1 MKEESIFI
9 PIGIGTN
16 SSPDSNQN
24 GAETLHIKRFYTDES
39 APPVLMI
46 HGSIENGRIFYST
59 SGKGLAP
66 YLAKNGYDVFVVDL
80 RGRGLSTPAINK
92 HSKHGHREV
101 LRDDFPAFI
110 NKIKEIKGDV
120 PQHWIAHSWGGVLI
134 LAYLAKNF
142 TSVKIA
148 SMVFFA
154 TKRRLTVLSLQR
166 FWRMNIMWGLMAP
179 LGIALRGYLP
189 AKEYKIGSDNETKR
203 TDRETRHWVKSKKWL
218 DWYDKFDYGQA
229 FKKIKLPPTLHL
241 TGKNDTLLGHPQ
253 DVQLLMLETGG
264 ENNQMKV
271 LGRSTGHLNDYGHN
285 DILTHKDSITDVYPI
300 VLDFMNTYR

>member
-9 PIGIGTN
+9 QMDAETKSSAN
-16 SSPDSNQN
+16 SHQN
-24 GAETLHIKRFYTDES
+24 IPETLHIKRFYTDDS

-46 HGSIENGRIFYST
+46 HGSIENGRIFYSS

-80 RGRGLSTPAINK
+80 RGRGLSSPAISK
-92 HSKHGHREV
+92 GSKHGHRET
-101 LRDDFPAFI
+101 LKDDFPAYI

-120 PQHWIAHSWGGVLI
+120 PQHWIAHSWGGILI

-142 TSVKIA
+142 ESVKIA

-154 TKRRLTVLSLQR
+154 TKRRLTVISLQR
-166 FWRMNIMWGLMAP
+166 IWTMNIMWGLMAP

-189 AKEYKIGSDNETKR
+189 AKEYKAGSDNETKR
-203 TDRETRHWVKSKKWL
+203 SDRETNQWVKKKKWL
-218 DWYDKFDYGQA
+218 DWYDKFDYA
-229 FKKIKLPPTLHL
+229 AALKKLQLPPTLHL
-241 TGKNDTLLGHPQ
+241 TGKKDLLLGHPK

-264 ENNQMKV
+264 ENSQLKI
-271 LGRSTGHLNDYGHN
+271 LGKSTGHLNDYGHN
-285 DILTHKDSITDVYPI
+285 DILTHKDAVIDVYPM
-300 VLDFMNTYR
+300 VLDFMNRYR